1 MYPGLREIIKKLS
14 NSYAQG
20 IVSLN
25 SHANILN
32 SLRHNKVANY
42 FNAIIGYEVFFSKQK
57 PDPDGLLKCINQ
69 LELYDRSGTIVY
81 IGDHE
86 TDAHC
91 AFNTNRVLGKKRI
104 VSIGAFYEKE
114 SAHTNWSHQPDHIAF
129 TTSHI
134 AEIIR
139 SMI

>member
-1 MYPGLREIIKKLS
+1 MD
-14 NSYAQG
+14 
-20 IVSLN
+20 
-25 SHANILN
+25 
-32 SLRHNKVANY
+32 
-42 FNAIIGYEVFFSKQK
+42 FSKQK

-69 LELYDRSGTIVY
+69 LELYDRPGTIVY